1 MFLMKFPFA
10 TYEADIAMLGI
21 AGEYTA
27 SNLKGEC
34 RVLY

>member
-10 TYEADIAMLGI
+10 TYEAAIAMLGI